1 MAAFPTSIGDQ
12 LERSSTLSH
21 SNYVALDIMDDGEAS
36 TRVLGDDVW
45 VSIRCSF
52 AYLTQADRDTLRA
65 FLVTNRA
72 GVITWTIDGVDYSGY
87 FDGGHTESKAGNRY
101 NVSFVYRAKEV

>member
-1 MAAFPTSIGDQ
+1 MARRRPAFWVT
-12 LERSSTLSH
+12 T
-21 SNYVALDIMDDGEAS
+21 
-36 TRVLGDDVW
+36 W

-65 FLVTNRA
+65 FLIANRA